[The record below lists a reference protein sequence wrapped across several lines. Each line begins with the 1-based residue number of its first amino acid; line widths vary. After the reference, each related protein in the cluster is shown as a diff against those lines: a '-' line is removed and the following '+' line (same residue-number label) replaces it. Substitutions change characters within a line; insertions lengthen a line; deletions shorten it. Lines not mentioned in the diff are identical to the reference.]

1 MNSKRLSQ
9 AEILLIVIF
18 ALVPLF
24 INLPYHINIFLSWEG
39 AFRMSQGQIPF
50 RDFGSPIGG
59 VYWIVPAI
67 FFKIFGPQ
75 MISLIKAQVLINI
88 VSGFAFRSILN
99 SLRFN
104 PKAKFVAVTIFILSY
119 SFINFWP
126 WYNHSVIVYELIAL
140 SFLLK
145 HLNREKYFYLDR
157 QLIFSSFFSVCAFLT
172 KQDAGAMTIIIC
184 LILLLYISIT
194 ENKWASLSIYV
205 IAILI
210 FLSIYIF
217 ATDSLGFGYWFN
229 YGQSPHNSR
238 VHLSDLAEEFLSASQ
253 WIKFYMFLMIILSF
267 RYLTEWKNYIKDKKV
282 VIPILLTFGILMEA
296 VIFAVTS
303 YVPPDNNIFF
313 HAFAIGFILN
323 AIIDLNPVIQKR
335 SYFITTLFF
344 VLLWWSP
351 NYWKYTKLI
360 FDPSKTK
367 SKSGII
373 STENIVDRNSYIR
386 RNDDPGISS
395 EEWKTCKFPTLARIT
410 LPASTIDGI
419 NRIKQLNIIRNHTNP
434 VILNMS
440 ELTTLAAE
448 IPYKLEKGRDYPLWF
463 HLGVGMFNR
472 QAEMFESRISKSYYD
487 LVLFEY
493 IPSLNNF
500 YPFRVRDKLLNYY
513 NPIDSFP
520 APRKGETQGIIEVFQ
535 KRPMT
540 GSH

>member
-1 MNSKRLSQ
+1 MNSKKLSQ
-9 AEILLIVIF
+9 AEILLIIIF

-59 VYWIVPAI
+59 VYWIVPAV

-75 MISLIKAQVLINI
+75 MISLIKAQVFINI
-88 VSGFAFRSILN
+88 VSGIAFRSILN
-99 SLRFN
+99 SLKFN
-104 PKAKFVAVTIFILSY
+104 PNAKFIAVIVFILSY

-145 HLNREKYFYLDR
+145 HFNREKYTYLDR

-184 LILLLYISIT
+184 VILLLYISIT

-205 IAILI
+205 LAILI
-210 FLSIYIF
+210 FTSIYIF

-229 YGQSPHNSR
+229 HGQSPHNSR
-238 VHLSDLAEEFLSASQ
+238 VHLSDLVEEFLSASQ
-253 WIKFYMFLMIILSF
+253 WIKFYMFLMILLSF
-267 RYLTEWKNYIKDKKV
+267 RYLAGWKNYIKDKKV
-282 VIPILLTFGILMEA
+282 VIPILLTFGILTEA

-323 AIIDLNPVIQKR
+323 AIIDLNPVIQKS
-335 SYFITTLFF
+335 SYFITTLFL

-351 NYWKYTKLI
+351 NYWKYTKII
-360 FDPSKTK
+360 FTPAKTK

-373 STENIVDRNSYIR
+373 STENIVDRNSYILH
-386 RNDDPGISS
+386 NDDPGIPP
-395 EEWKTCKFPTLARIT
+395 EEWKTCNFSTLARIT

-419 NRIKQLNIIRNHTNP
+419 NRIKQLNLIRNIKNP

-440 ELTTLAAE
+440 ELTTLAVE
-448 IPYKLEKGRDYPLWF
+448 IPYKLETGRDYPLWF

-535 KRPMT
+535 KKT
-540 GSH
+540 DK